1 MAAPNMLR
9 LLKPSCVAVQ
19 LKATNKQEAID
30 ELLALLDRNG
40 LLADLQAV
48 RQDVFAREKQMST
61 GLTEGLAIPH
71 AKSNGAKELA
81 IALGLKGQG
90 IEFASL
96 DMEPAHAIFLIVSPV
111 DRTGPC
117 LQCLAEISSLYAQ
130 PQVRDRLLHART
142 VEEVLAA
149 MGCS

>member
-9 LLKPSCVAVQ
+9 LLKANCVAVQ
-19 LKATNKQEAID
+19 LRATNKQEAID
-30 ELLALLDRNG
+30 ELLGLLDRNG
-40 LLADLQAV
+40 LLADPQAV
-48 RQDVFAREKQMST
+48 RQDVLAREKQMST

-96 DMEPAHAIFLIVSPV
+96 DLEPAHAIFLIVSPV
-111 DRTGPC
+111 DRTGPY

-130 PQVRDRLLHART
+130 PQVRDRLLRART

>member
-1 MAAPNMLR
+1 
-9 LLKPSCVAVQ
+9 VQ

-40 LLADLQAV
+40 LLADPQTV
-48 RQDVFAREKQMST
+48 RQDVLSREKQMST

-96 DMEPAHAIFLIVSPV
+96 DLEPAHAIFLIVSPV
-111 DRTGPC
+111 DRTGPY